1 MRQFTKGKWKYLEAT
16 QCVTA
21 YPEGPGNWPVIDGM
35 PTYPDEQALWK
46 DITGELCWNGEET
59 DANGRLIAAAPEMY
73 ETLATL
79 LEELPIIAGD
89 SRHDALVLA
98 MHEARKL
105 LARIDG
111 EEANHG

>member
-1 MRQFTKGKWKYLEAT
+1 MSNFTPGKWEFEGTVPFRIKSEASPRIAI
-16 QCVTA
+16 VLK
-21 YPEGPGNWPVIDGM
+21 
-35 PTYPDEQALWK
+35 PD
-46 DITGELCWNGEET
+46 
-59 DANGRLIAAAPEMY
+59 DARLIAAAPEMY

-111 EEANHG
+111 EEAHE